1 MAYLSVD
8 NIKNNK
14 HREFIRKVSDAFDNH
29 RGNIPDNLALTVF
42 KDQSNHKI
50 LVNTLSPGLNGK
62 QLILVDNNEG
72 VLLAPID
79 VQSIVCSD
87 KRNNESVGL
96 LSIKNNQ
103 NVWEAISDDKIIKLL
118 LRFNEPKVTIAGFS
132 VQFADTT
139 KTRYRLTATMVNDD
153 NEIISQVG
161 RMETS
166 FESNS
171 QQFFQFSQPVEGVNR
186 VIIDMEV
193 VGTNVFEWKVK
204 NVSLYTFMN
213 QSSLKALND
222 SGVLTWTLVGNSVL
236 IREGQEFDE
245 EEQPKSNLTSALEL
259 SEQNRSINAIPIKAD
274 MTSLSEYQD
283 SYGSPLDVAPDT
295 TRQYFDNLTM
305 DDMKRIS
312 SVKRVYTTT
321 KLNNGKEIYT
331 FETDPNTKSITFT
344 FSPTVELNRNTD
356 EPETELEALV
366 EKGYIRNGG
375 FKNYCLTFYIKLDD
389 ISMTD
394 QNLIWKYGGWLFNDQ
409 LQELARSTDVFI
421 PIGKGTPS
429 VASEY
434 RYQFYKE
441 IKDNVGA
448 LSFKEFDIIP
458 DGKWVGFQ
466 FIRSVVDKNLCKIT
480 VRMNKV
486 AFNDKGVPEGLC
498 NLENWVTILT
508 LDDTA
513 TDEHIANTWGGINE
527 YISVTGAKY
536 VSLYG
541 ISLYELKI

>member
-42 KDQSNHKI
+42 RDQSNHKI
-50 LVNTLSPGLNGK
+50 LVNTLSPELNGK
-62 QLILVDNNEG
+62 QLILVNNNEG

-79 VQSIVCSD
+79 IQSIVCSD

-103 NVWEAISDDKIIKLL
+103 NTWEAISDDKIIKLL
-118 LRFNEPKVTIAGFS
+118 FRFNEPKVTIAGFS

-139 KTRYRLTATMVNDD
+139 KTRYRLTATMVNND

-213 QSSLKALND
+213 QSSLKSLND
-222 SGVLTWTLVGNSVL
+222 SGTLTWTLVGNSIL

-245 EEQPKSNLTSALEL
+245 QEVETGDNLKIKEHSAQEQI
-259 SEQNRSINAIPIKAD
+259 QKAD

-295 TRQYFDNLTM
+295 TRQYFDNLSM

-331 FETDPNTKSITFT
+331 FETDPNTKSMTFT
-344 FSPTVELNRNTD
+344 FSPTVELNKNTD
-356 EPETELEALV
+356 EPETDLKPLV

-389 ISMTD
+389 ISMVD
-394 QNLIWKYGGWLFNDQ
+394 QNLVWKYGGWLFNDQ
-409 LQELARSTDVFI
+409 LQELARSTDVYI

-434 RYQFYKE
+434 RYQLYKE

-448 LSFKEFDIIP
+448 LPFKEFDIIP

-466 FIRSVVDKNLCKIT
+466 FIRSVIDKNLCKIT
-480 VRMNKV
+480 VRMNKT
-486 AFNDKGVPEGLC
+486 AFNDKGVPEGLS

-513 TDEHIANTWGGINE
+513 TEDHIANTWGGINE
-527 YISVTGAKY
+527 IIQVTGSKY